1 MKVFGKSK
9 EEQNI
14 EEKAKTRQ
22 ICQVILD
29 YGINQKQITQLIY
42 LLALELEDNQLMQQ
56 LTQLIKNKKED
67 ESSQILTGETE

>member
-9 EEQNI
+9 EEQSI
-14 EEKAKTRQ
+14 EERAKARE

-29 YGINQKQITQLIY
+29 YGVNQNQLTHLIY

-56 LTQLIKNKKED
+56 LTQTIKNNKED

>member
-56 LTQLIKNKKED
+56 LTQTIKNNKED

>member
-9 EEQNI
+9 EEQSI
-14 EEKAKTRQ
+14 EERAKARE

-29 YGINQKQITQLIY
+29 YGVNQNQIKHLIY
-42 LLALELEDNQLMQQ
+42 LLALELEDNQLMQE
-56 LTQLIKNKKED
+56 LTQTIKNNKED